1 MTSSS
6 STGLNFA
13 SPFGCLKGISKLNMS
28 NQSSW
33 SPFNALFLPSLHHL
47 SEWYH
52 HSPKARLITDFFLL
66 LICTPIYQQVLL
78 LPIPGYLIYSKSI
91 YFFSFS
97 LPVLLTAY
105 LYLAMVSLLGKTCS
119 CFPTIYSAYLNK
131 IEPFYCLSPAMAS
144 YFI

>member
-1 MTSSS
+1 MTSSR
-6 STGLNFA
+6 STRLNFA
-13 SPFGCLKGISKLNMS
+13 SPFVCLKGISNLYVKSELLITLQCTVS
-28 NQSSW
+28 
-33 SPFNALFLPSLHHL
+33 PSLHHL
-47 SEWYH
+47 NEWYH

-78 LPIPGYLIYSKSI
+78 IPIPGYLIYSKSI
-91 YFFSFS
+91 YFFSVS

-144 YFI
+144 YFV